1 MAIVSVS
8 SSLVRA
14 ALDTTKR
21 KLRYNPNA
29 PRNVKRNPNSTT
41 SFVPPSSP
49 AARVLTTT
57 GTTSVSVSDLL
68 KRPASKG
75 DDEGSCVGYEKWFP
89 SPPKVGK
96 PRSVFNAASL
106 AYIGDSIYEIYARR
120 HFLFPPLSIEE
131 YNDRV
136 RAVVRCEAQYA
147 LLHKLLDENFLTK
160 DERSVAKH
168 RYLVVLSTI

>member
-1 MAIVSVS
+1 MATVSVS

-14 ALDTTKR
+14 ALDTTKP

-29 PRNVKRNPNSTT
+29 PRNVKINPNSTT

-75 DDEGSCVGYEKWFP
+75 NDFRFPLPGSV
-89 SPPKVGK
+89 
-96 PRSVFNAASL
+96 
-106 AYIGDSIYEIYARR
+106 II
-120 HFLFPPLSIEE
+120 
-131 YNDRV
+131 
-136 RAVVRCEAQYA
+136 
-147 LLHKLLDENFLTK
+147 LTK
-160 DERSVAKH
+160 CLCFIMNSR
-168 RYLVVLSTI
+168 

>member
-1 MAIVSVS
+1 MAIVSVIS
-8 SSLVRA
+8 SSLVGA
-14 ALDTTKR
+14 ALDTTKP
-21 KLRYNPNA
+21 KLRYNTNA
-29 PRNVKRNPNSTT
+29 LRNVKRNPNSTT

-49 AARVLTTT
+49 AATVLTTT

-136 RAVVRCEAQYA
+136 RAVVRCEAQWDQERRRFKETRNGNIGNGC
-147 LLHKLLDENFLTK
+147 LKVRLTAC
-160 DERSVAKH
+160 VN
-168 RYLVVLSTI
+168 